1 MDLRIL
7 HFNVLSLLLFQRLG
21 SNFLYSIKAGGNKYA
36 FEETMSVAKI
46 MYVIEASDCI
56 IRAFLVESR
65 LNKNEIDFP
74 RL

>member
-1 MDLRIL
+1 M
-7 HFNVLSLLLFQRLG
+7 
-21 SNFLYSIKAGGNKYA
+21 LYSIKAGENKYA

-56 IRAFLVESR
+56 IRVFLVESR